1 MSTQQ
6 ESESSSDQDI
16 LAPALMSRLNRLTL
30 IAPRA
35 FTGSNAGKRLSRAR
49 GAEGMEFADHKEYS
63 PGDDF
68 RSIDWNVYARLDE
81 LVVKNFE
88 TEENLRIYVLID
100 VSASMNFGSPNK
112 LALARRIAAALAYIG
127 FVNEDWSGVF
137 AFCNNIQTRFLTTG
151 KPKLRVLADFL
162 GGLKPEGRTDFAN
175 AFRAFT
181 IEQTRPGLVFILS
194 DFWAVDRLNEAL
206 KFLAYGRFCI
216 AGLHILD
223 PLEESPAFGGEMD
236 LCDLESGETISLT
249 TRGETEEQYRK
260 LIKLH
265 CMRVAGI
272 FSAYNGVYQKVSTTD
287 NLETLLLQT
296 LKRKSLIRQR

>member
-1 MSTQQ
+1 MSTPDLTTSEQ
-6 ESESSSDQDI
+6 EI
-16 LAPALMSRLNRLTL
+16 LAPALMSRLNQLTL
-30 IAPRA
+30 MAPRS
-35 FTGSNAGKRLSRAR
+35 FPGSSAGKRLSRAR

-63 PGDDF
+63 AGDDF
-68 RSIDWNVYARLDE
+68 RNIDWNVYARLDE

-88 TEENLRIYVLID
+88 TEENLRIYVLVD
-100 VSASMNFGSPNK
+100 VSASMNFGNPNK

-127 FVNEDWSGVF
+127 FVNEDWTGVF
-137 AFCNNIQTRFLTTG
+137 AFCNGIQNRFLTTG

-162 GGLKPEGRTDFAN
+162 GGLKPEGKTDFAD

-194 DFWAVDRLNEAL
+194 DFWAVDKLDEAL

-223 PLEESPAFGGEMD
+223 PQEEAPAIGGDMD
-236 LCDLESGETISLT
+236 LCDLESGETLSLT
-249 TRGETEEQYRK
+249 SRGETEEQYRK
-260 LIKLH
+260 LVKEH
-265 CMRVAGI
+265 CTRVASI

-296 LKRKSLIRQR
+296 LKRKMLIRQR